1 MSALA
6 REINATFSGRA
17 TRLGPQPFDIS
28 LLNSVRRSPLPS
40 PVYSSFFPLPC
51 PLSGRTFW
59 TISEG
64 NLSWSLPPIV
74 LYSREERVSKHR
86 DDVWQVSRTSHLFNR
101 RKMFLLSLR
110 YARAISFSSRTCAD
124 MCPCT
129 RCFLISKTASTVV
142 VVEHSDV
149 TEKVGVHE
157 TVHVLK

>member
-1 MSALA
+1 MQLSPGEPLDSA
-6 REINATFSGRA
+6 R
-17 TRLGPQPFDIS
+17 S
-28 LLNSVRRSPLPS
+28 LLIYRFWIPFEDLPS

-142 VVEHSDV
+142 VVVVEPYIR
-149 TEKVGVHE
+149 T
-157 TVHVLK
+157 